1 MFKSG
6 CLKYVLIVI
15 AVCSAALCVS
25 CSGGKE
31 GRAGKGTLIVGEM
44 SNYEG
49 LNPMSTTDA
58 HARDIYE
65 QMFLSLLDENDDFM
79 TFEPRL
85 ATSYE
90 FSEDRRELTFK
101 LREDVYWSDGVKFT
115 SRDVVET
122 FWAQKDPATGWSSRH
137 LKEHIDSVEAT
148 GDYEVVYHFSKV
160 YPYQVMDT
168 RDGPILPAHIIKDIP
183 HEELGNVPVERFPVT
198 GPFMIEQWEKG
209 QKLVLKA
216 NPRYYDDDI
225 PRLSRVIFKIIPDQ
239 VTLVTQ
245 LRHGEVDCMEAV
257 PEDQIDN
264 IMRDNPELKIFDF
277 LGRGYNYIGWNGA
290 VDPFGSVRVRRALTM
305 AIDRK
310 KIIETAKYGYAEEC
324 VSPFIPLIWAYNPD
338 IEPLPY
344 DPERALELLKA
355 EGFSDTDGDGFLDR
369 GGERFEFELLTN
381 HGSQVRADIQ
391 VMVQEML
398 RKVGIKVNPVQ
409 LEWTVMLDKHK
420 SSDFE
425 AIITAWRTGTKADL
439 APIWSCDARKEG
451 GYNRVD
457 YCNATVDSLNDLA
470 TSTLDFDEARPLFH
484 RAQEIIYEE
493 QPYTFLYF
501 SHTIFVLNKEFGGAE
516 PDAISCFH
524 NLHEWYRKD
533 QN

>member
-1 MFKSG
+1 MFKSR
-6 CLKYVLIVI
+6 CFKNVLIVI

-31 GRAGKGTLIVGEM
+31 GRAGEGTLIVGEM

-90 FSEDRRELTFK
+90 FSEDRRQLTFK

-122 FWAQKDPATGWSSRH
+122 FLAQKDPATGWSSRH

-148 GDYEVVYHFSKV
+148 GDYEVVYHFSEV
-160 YPYQVMDT
+160 YPYQVMDA

-183 HEELGNVPVERFPVT
+183 HEELGKVPVERFPVT

-209 QKLVLKA
+209 QKLILKA
-216 NPRYYDDDI
+216 NPRYYDEDI
-225 PRLSRVIFKIIPDQ
+225 PRLTRVIFKIIPDQ

-245 LRHGEVDCMEAV
+245 LRYGEVDCMEAV

-264 IMRDNPELKIFDF
+264 IRRDNPELKIFDF
-277 LGRGYNYIGWNGA
+277 LGRGYNYIGWNGV

-310 KIIETAKYGYAEEC
+310 EIIETAKYGYAGEC

-457 YCNATVDSLNDLA
+457 YCNATVDSLNELA
-470 TSTLDFDEARPLFH
+470 TSTLDFDKARPLFH
-484 RAQEIIYEE
+484 RAQEIIYNE

-524 NLHEWYRKD
+524 NLHEWYRKG